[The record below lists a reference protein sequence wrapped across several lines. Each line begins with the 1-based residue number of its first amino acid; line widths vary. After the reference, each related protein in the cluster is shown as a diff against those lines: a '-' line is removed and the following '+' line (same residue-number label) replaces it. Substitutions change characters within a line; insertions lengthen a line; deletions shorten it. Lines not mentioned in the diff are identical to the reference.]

1 MNSKDPLKSSQI
13 TMDLSD
19 EKWSSGEAKT
29 IIAMNACKSNIRN
42 LSYCHASFNLIAAT
56 LKI

>member
-13 TMDLSD
+13 TMDLAD

-42 LSYCHASFNLIAAT
+42 LSSCHASFNLQPVW
-56 LKI
+56 